1 MQIPTIK
8 IYCFYQQV
16 NCRGYNAFGR
26 RRRDVDSEI
35 NDTSL
40 SVSDGYEGQLREEI
54 TIQSNLIFTLERRE
68 ERYTADPAEGKALHA
83 QKNNNFH
90 V

>member
-1 MQIPTIK
+1 MGIDTLI
-8 IYCFYQQV
+8 CFFQV

-26 RRRDVDSEI
+26 RRRDVSSET

-40 SVSDGYEGQLREEI
+40 SVTDNFEGQLREEI

-68 ERYTADPAEGKALHA
+68 ERFTADPAESKFSIREEFLG
-83 QKNNNFH
+83 
-90 V
+90 